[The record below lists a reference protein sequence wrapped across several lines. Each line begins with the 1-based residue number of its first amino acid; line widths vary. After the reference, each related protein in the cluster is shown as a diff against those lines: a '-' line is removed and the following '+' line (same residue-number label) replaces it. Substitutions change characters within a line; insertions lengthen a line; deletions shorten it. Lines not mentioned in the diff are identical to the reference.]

1 MDICQHNCRLLSVY
15 DAEALQQL
23 ETPATDARVAVVAA
37 RRHGLTLTE
46 AGGFVHSK
54 YDPLKEAAQL
64 VKQAAA
70 DSAQEGVAGH
80 HIHFGFGLGYLAEAD
95 LSRGDAPLLIYEP
108 NPTFFKAALESRD
121 LGDLWRSQRVFVRTT
136 EKGFRALL
144 RRHIGAMNQIQFLI
158 NPFHRRVYSEGLRFL
173 LETVKSERNRA
184 GVLRKAEETV
194 YKFFIASTIRSFPWW
209 SRLRD
214 VGLLRDR
221 FKGVPAVIVAAGPSL
236 EKNLAALVPFR
247 ERVLVFA
254 MARSVRLLERYG
266 IEPHFLVH
274 TEAKDYAALIHGCTN
289 LTRTVFLLSEQCH
302 AEFYRYPHPL
312 TLTYQNPANLFSRW
326 VVNRFSGL
334 QRTYLPTAGSVATE
348 AFSLATLFGCSPV
361 VLLGQ
366 DLGSRQGSH
375 YADAGVNRNFVAGH
389 ADHRRTAG
397 YFGGDVETF
406 AHYLHFRDWYAE
418 AVDVYRER
426 CPTQLFINATEGGA
440 LIPGFVHRRLQ
451 AVLQEAATAAP
462 ALSFAPATWLTGT
475 LTETLADENLQHDL
489 LAEVAT
495 RLDAAFAAVTAF
507 EATAAAWP
515 QNQPSARAPFLRDA
529 LAVLARFSADFV
541 AFFEALPFARAFLP
555 ESFVKADRTQAIS
568 EDPATVF
575 IEEQRQSQQT
585 CAAWR
590 ACLEALAPVVTAAQ
604 ADVGHAHVRP

>member
-1 MDICQHNCRLLSVY
+1 MDTCQHNYQLLSEY
-15 DAEALQQL
+15 DVEAVRQL
-23 ETPATDARVAVVAA
+23 DASATDARVAVVAA
-37 RRHGLTLTE
+37 RRNGLTLTE

-54 YDPLKEAAQL
+54 YDPVKEAAQL

-70 DSAQEGVAGH
+70 ERDQEGVAGH

-95 LSRGDAPLLIYEP
+95 LARAEGPLLIYEP

-121 LGDLWRSQRVFVRTT
+121 LSSLWRSRRVFVRTT

-144 RRHIGAMNQIQFLI
+144 RRHIAAMNQIQFLM
-158 NPFHRRVYSEGLRFL
+158 NPFHRRVYGDALRTM

-194 YKFFIASTIRSFPWW
+194 YKYFIASTIRSFPWW

-236 EKNLAALVPFR
+236 EKNLAALRPFR
-247 ERVLVFA
+247 DRVVVFA

-266 IEPHFLVH
+266 IQPHFLVH

-289 LTRTVFLLSEQCH
+289 LDRTVFLLSEQCH
-302 AEFYRYPHPL
+302 AEFYRFPHQL

-326 VVNRFSGL
+326 VVERFSGL

-361 VLLGQ
+361 ILLGQ
-366 DLGSRQGSH
+366 DLGSRRGTH
-375 YADAGVNRNFVAGH
+375 YADAGVNRNFVAGQ

-397 YFGGDVETF
+397 YFGGEVATF

-426 CPTQLFINATEGGA
+426 CFEQQFINATEGGA
-440 LIPGFVHRRLQ
+440 LIPGFVRRRLQ
-451 AVLQEAATAAP
+451 DVLQEVALTASS
-462 ALSFAPATWLTGT
+462 LTFAPSTWLTGT
-475 LTETLADENLQHDL
+475 VTETLADENLQRHL
-489 LAEVAT
+489 LSEVAT
-495 RLDAAFAAVTAF
+495 RLEAAQVAVTAF
-507 EATAAAWP
+507 EATSAAWP
-515 QNQPSARAPFLRDA
+515 QTSQPPAPAFLREA
-529 LAVLARFSADFV
+529 LGVLGRFSADFV

-555 ESFVKADRTQAIS
+555 ESFVKAEQALSES

-575 IEEQRQSQQT
+575 AEERGQSLQT

-590 ACLEALAPVVTAAQ
+590 LCIEALAPVVAAAQ
-604 ADVGHAHVRP
+604 SDIVQAKPRA

>member
-1 MDICQHNCRLLSVY
+1 MDIRQHNDQLLLEY
-15 DAEALQQL
+15 DPEGVRQLDAL
-23 ETPATDARVAVVAA
+23 EVDARVAVVAA
-37 RRHGLTLTE
+37 RRNGLTLTE
-46 AGGFVHSK
+46 ASGFVHSK

-64 VKQAAA
+64 VKQAVAESDQEGAA
-70 DSAQEGVAGH
+70 DH

-95 LSRGDAPLLIYEP
+95 AARVDGPLLIYEP

-121 LGDLWRSQRVFVRTT
+121 LSALWRLRRVFVRTT

-144 RRHIGAMNQIQFLI
+144 RRHIANMHQIQFLM
-158 NPFHRRVYSEGLRFL
+158 NPFHRRVYGEALRVM

-221 FKGVPAVIVAAGPSL
+221 FKAIPAVIVAAGPSL
-236 EKNLAALVPFR
+236 EKNLAALRPYR
-247 ERVLVFA
+247 NRVVIFA

-274 TEAKDYAALIHGCTN
+274 TEAKDYAALIHGCSN
-289 LTRTVFLLSEQCH
+289 LNDTVFLLSEQCH
-302 AEFYRYPHPL
+302 AAFYRFPHQL

-326 VVNRFSGL
+326 VVDRFSGL

-375 YADAGVNRNFVAGH
+375 YADAGVNRNFVAGQ

-397 YFGGDVETF
+397 YFGGEVATF

-426 CPTQLFINATEGGA
+426 CPEQTFINATEGGA
-440 LIPGFVHRRLQ
+440 LIPGFVRRCLQ
-451 AVLQEAATAAP
+451 DVLQETARTAP
-462 ALSFAPATWLTGT
+462 ALTFAPSAWLTGT
-475 LTETLADENLQHDL
+475 VTETLADENLQWHL
-489 LAEVAT
+489 LEEVAT
-495 RLDAAFAAVTAF
+495 RLEAAHAAVTAF
-507 EATAAAWP
+507 ETTTAQWTQAALSP
-515 QNQPSARAPFLRDA
+515 TPTFLREA
-529 LAVLARFSADFV
+529 LGVLGRFSADFV
-541 AFFEALPFARAFLP
+541 GFFEALPFARAFLP
-555 ESFVKADRTQAIS
+555 ESFVKADQALSTS

-575 IEEQRQSQQT
+575 AEEQGQSLQT

-590 ACLEALAPVVTAAQ
+590 TCIETLAPVVAAAQ
-604 ADVGHAHVRP
+604 KDVALAKQ